1 MATLAQLMADFEALK
16 AMRCSAVLRTRAE
29 DREGSILR

>member
-16 AMRCSAVLRTRAE
+16 AMRIARVPFCDDAE
-29 DREGSILR
+29 LTPDRGY